1 MHEASIA
8 YELLNIATRECGR
21 NGYSKIQSI
30 KVIVGRASG
39 VMTDALLFA
48 FNVLKEGTPAQ
59 DAELIVEEIPVKGL
73 CKECGHEFTS
83 NESYLVVECPF
94 CGSFSLEIVSGR
106 ELNITEMEVNDEN

>member
-59 DAELIVEEIPVKGL
+59 DAELIVEEIPVKGFA
-73 CKECGHEFTS
+73 KNVATS
-83 NESYLVVECPF
+83 SQAMNPIWLLSVLSVVVF
-94 CGSFSLEIVSGR
+94 H
-106 ELNITEMEVNDEN
+106 